1 MQINTQPIPASAPLL
16 SNLPSGRDIHSPPA
30 PYQAPALDEDQL
42 MRMRAPPDE
51 RDDVPFGSDDDSEE
65 EAGQFDGRA
74 TPGAFPDRSATAS
87 SVYY

>member
-1 MQINTQPIPASAPLL
+1 
-16 SNLPSGRDIHSPPA
+16 
-30 PYQAPALDEDQL
+30 

-51 RDDVPFGSDDDSEE
+51 RDDIQVGSDDDSEDD
-65 EAGQFDGRA
+65 AGQPGGCG

>member
-1 MQINTQPIPASAPLL
+1 
-16 SNLPSGRDIHSPPA
+16 
-30 PYQAPALDEDQL
+30 

-51 RDDVPFGSDDDSEE
+51 RDDVQYGSDDDSED
-65 EAGQFDGRA
+65 EAGQPDGRR